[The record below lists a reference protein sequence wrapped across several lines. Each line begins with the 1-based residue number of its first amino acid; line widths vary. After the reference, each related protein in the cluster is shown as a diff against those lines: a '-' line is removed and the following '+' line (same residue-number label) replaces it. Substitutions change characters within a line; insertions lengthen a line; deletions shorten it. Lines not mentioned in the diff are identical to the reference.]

1 VPKLSIALTLMGCLA
16 LAACQPSA
24 PEAPA
29 PDVEPK
35 SAQPAQPARPQ
46 AAPAPAAP
54 ASAAPEQQVGLVRV
68 TDPSTVCMVNNHYM
82 GRPQIPVQVDGKT
95 YYGCCQMCEKRLR
108 DEPSARNAIDP
119 VTQKQVDKALAL
131 MARDPEGKVFYFEN
145 EASLTQ
151 GGVKL

>member
-1 VPKLSIALTLMGCLA
+1 MPKLSIPLTLMGCLA
-16 LAACQPSA
+16 LAACQPA
-24 PEAPA
+24 VPEAPPQA
-29 PDVEPK
+29 VEPK
-35 SAQPAQPARPQ
+35 AAEPQ
-46 AAPAPAAP
+46 AGPAPAAPPSAP
-54 ASAAPEQQVGLVRV
+54 ASAAPEQQVALVRV

-108 DEPSARNAIDP
+108 DEPSARNAVDP

-131 MARDPEGKVFYFEN
+131 MARDQEGKVFYFEN
-145 EASLTQ
+145 EASLTK